1 MLNNQFDLFENAV
14 ITGFWVTFV
23 LDDLSGLCPVG
34 LGFFQI
40 SRAVPPP
47 PRGGHIKV
55 AFWDSSALSWASLP
69 FSPFSPRLDPCM
81 PSPRHLPQF
90 PSVFSSPFPLLLPP
104 SSSHL
109 KLEYRQK
116 NQCLPCQG
124 PLPEKWNRS
133 NYKKKKAL
141 KKNALWQN
149 GGNRC
154 SGVVLLSQAV
164 S

>member
-40 SRAVPPP
+40 SRAPL
-47 PRGGHIKV
+47 GGHIKV
-55 AFWDSSALSWASLP
+55 AFWDSSPLSLLGFPPLFSFLPTSGSLYTLSPVSASVPLCL
-69 FSPFSPRLDPCM
+69 FLSL
-81 PSPRHLPQF
+81 
-90 PSVFSSPFPLLLPP
+90 PLLLPP
-104 SSSHL
+104 SCSHL

-116 NQCLPCQG
+116 SACLARALCQKNG
-124 PLPEKWNRS
+124 TGQIIRKGLQ
-133 NYKKKKAL
+133 
-141 KKNALWQN
+141 KNALWQN

-164 S
+164 R